1 MWLPPALLLLSLPG
15 SFSIQGPETVKG
27 PERGSV
33 TVQCQYDRGWETY
46 RKWWCR
52 GTRWNTC
59 RILIQTQGT
68 EEEVL
73 GDRVSIRDDQR
84 HRLLSVTMWQLHR
97 NDMDSYWCGIQKT
110 GVDLGF
116 RVQVVIDPEGTIQ
129 TESGS
134 WFSRNMD
141 NSRTNQSSKPHIRTH
156 YVLLVFVK
164 VPILLVLVGIVL
176 WLKDPQRDPEEPRG
190 QPISANLSSDP
201 LTKVTAL

>member
-27 PERGSV
+27 PEWGSV
-33 TVQCQYDRGWETY
+33 TVQCQYDPGWETY

-73 GDRVSIRDDQR
+73 GDRVAIRDDQR
-84 HRLLSVTMWQLHR
+84 HRLLSVTMWQLRR
-97 NDMDSYWCGIQKT
+97 NDMDIYWCGIQRT

-116 RVQVVIDPEGTIQ
+116 RVQVIIDPEGTIQ

-141 NSRTNQSSKPHIRTH
+141 NSRTNESSKPYIRTH

-176 WLKDPQRDPEEPRG
+176 WLKDPQRDPKEPRG